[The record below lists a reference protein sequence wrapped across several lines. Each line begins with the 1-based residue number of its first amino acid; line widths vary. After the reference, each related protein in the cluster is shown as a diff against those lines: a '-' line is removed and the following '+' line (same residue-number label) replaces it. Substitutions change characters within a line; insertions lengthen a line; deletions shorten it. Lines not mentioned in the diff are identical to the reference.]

1 MSIVFPIIF
10 WIFPIKIYLYLLF
23 LECKKV
29 LRCSKH
35 ILYPAINPD
44 SSYSTDNLVWINNF
58 DSRTY
63 EEEVGREVW
72 GYVEYSRRLPDRK
85 VANYELIEASR
96 G

>member
-1 MSIVFPIIF
+1 MRYKY
-10 WIFPIKIYLYLLF
+10 WLT
-23 LECKKV
+23 
-29 LRCSKH
+29 LR
-35 ILYPAINPD
+35 PAMPGTIP
-44 SSYSTDNLVWINNF
+44 TDNLVLINNF

-85 VANYELIEASR
+85 VVNYELIEANR

>member
-1 MSIVFPIIF
+1 MRYKY
-10 WIFPIKIYLYLLF
+10 WLT
-23 LECKKV
+23 
-29 LRCSKH
+29 LR
-35 ILYPAINPD
+35 PAMPGTIP
-44 SSYSTDNLVWINNF
+44 TDNLVWINNF

-85 VANYELIEASR
+85 VANYELIEANR